1 MVDITFVRWDLPCG
15 DRILP
20 AKIFAMP
27 SAVQPNERIQYLDIV
42 RGLAIS
48 GVLFA
53 YIFWNLGN
61 APSST
66 YTVFDNVI
74 DQAGFFLIDS
84 KCYTLLATMFA
95 VGFILHMNKPGNK
108 AKNLY
113 TYRRRLLGLLIIG
126 SLHALLLRNG
136 DILAP
141 YAITAF
147 LITFFYDASRTTLI
161 VLLVVIFVIDTL
173 LPQTWLALGLSFPQ
187 RPTLIANYW
196 VENFEWVKYWY
207 TTSIFFWET
216 TLFLLVGGILIGRTF
231 IQKKR
236 KLSTRQIKI
245 IALIAFVCG
254 TLSYLTLKF
263 YETQIGQLPDI
274 GNSRVLRAT
283 VYRLLDMIHKLG
295 MASTYAC
302 AVYLL
307 SRNFR
312 LSALANLGR
321 MSLTNYVLQAAI
333 VVPICLI
340 FNLFD
345 HITPTIALI
354 ITAAIWVFQV
364 QFSKWWLKHYRF
376 GPLEWA
382 LRSFTYGRAMPNVKE
397 NNRQPHTAMSVKVQT
412 ELQ

>member
-1 MVDITFVRWDLPCG
+1 MEFALWRPYLHQ
-15 DRILP
+15 L
-20 AKIFAMP
+20 KIFIMS
-27 SAVQPNERIQYLDIV
+27 SAVQPKERIHYLDII
-42 RGLAIS
+42 RGFAIS

-53 YIFWNLGN
+53 FVFWNLGN
-61 APSST
+61 APAST
-66 YTVFDNVI
+66 YTLFDHII

-84 KCYTLLATMFA
+84 KCYTLLATLFA
-95 VGFILHMNKPGNK
+95 VGFVLHMNKPDNK

-126 SLHALLLRNG
+126 ALHALLLRNG

-147 LITFFYDASRTTLI
+147 LITFLYGSSRTTLI
-161 VLLVVIFVIDTL
+161 VVMIIIFLIDTL

-187 RPTLIANYW
+187 RPTPVSNYL
-196 VENFEWVKYWY
+196 VENFAWVKYWY
-207 TTSIFFWET
+207 STAIFFWGT

-231 IQKKR
+231 IQDKR
-236 KLSTRQIKI
+236 KLTTRQIQI
-245 IALIAFVCG
+245 IAITAFVCG

-263 YETQIGQLPDI
+263 YAARIGELPDI
-274 GNSRVLRAT
+274 GNSRVLRAM
-283 VYRLLDMIHKLG
+283 VYRSLDMIHKLG

-302 AVYLL
+302 VFYLL

-321 MSLTNYVLQAAI
+321 MSLTNYVVQAAI

-354 ITAAIWVFQV
+354 MTVVIWVFQI
-364 QFSKWWLKHYRF
+364 QFSKWWLKQHQF
-376 GPLEWA
+376 GPLEWV
-382 LRSFTYGRAMPNVKE
+382 LRTITYGRSLSVAKQGNKQQRTP
-397 NNRQPHTAMSVKVQT
+397 TSVKVQT

>member
-1 MVDITFVRWDLPCG
+1 MS
-15 DRILP
+15 
-20 AKIFAMP
+20 
-27 SAVQPNERIQYLDIV
+27 SAVQPKERIHYLDII
-42 RGLAIS
+42 RGFAIS

-53 YIFWNLGN
+53 FVFWNLGN
-61 APSST
+61 APAST
-66 YTVFDNVI
+66 YTLFDNII

-84 KCYTLLATMFA
+84 KCYTLLATLFA
-95 VGFILHMNKPGNK
+95 VGFVLHMNKPDNK

-126 SLHALLLRNG
+126 ALHALLLRNG

-147 LITFFYDASRTTLI
+147 LVTFLYDSSRTTLI
-161 VLLVVIFVIDTL
+161 VVMIIIFLIDTL
-173 LPQTWLALGLSFPQ
+173 LPQTWLAFGLTFPQ
-187 RPTLIANYW
+187 RPTPMSNYLL
-196 VENFEWVKYWY
+196 ENFAWVKYWY
-207 TTSIFFWET
+207 STAIFFWGT
-216 TLFLLVGGILIGRTF
+216 TLFLLAGGILIGRTF
-231 IQKKR
+231 ILNKR
-236 KLSTRQIKI
+236 KLTTRQIQI
-245 IALIAFVCG
+245 IAITAFGCG

-263 YETQIGQLPDI
+263 YATQIGKLPDI
-274 GNSRVLRAT
+274 GNTKLLRAM
-283 VYRLLDMIHKLG
+283 VYRSLDMIHKLG

-302 AVYLL
+302 VCYLL

-312 LSALANLGR
+312 LSVLANLGR

-354 ITAAIWVFQV
+354 MTAVIWVFQI
-364 QFSKWWLKHYRF
+364 QFSNWWLKQHRF
-376 GPLEWA
+376 GPLEWV
-382 LRSFTYGRAMPNVKE
+382 LRTFTYGRSTPVVKE
-397 NNRQPHTAMSVKVQT
+397 DNKQQRTPTSVKVQT

>member
-1 MVDITFVRWDLPCG
+1 MS
-15 DRILP
+15 
-20 AKIFAMP
+20 
-27 SAVQPNERIQYLDIV
+27 SAVQPNERIQYLDII
-42 RGLAIS
+42 RGFAIS

-53 YIFWNLGN
+53 YVFWNLGN

-95 VGFILHMNKPGNK
+95 VGFVLHMNKQGNK

-126 SLHALLLRNG
+126 TLHALLLRNG

-147 LITFFYDASRTTLI
+147 LTTFFYDASRTTLI
-161 VLLVVIFVIDTL
+161 ILLVTIFFVDAL

-187 RPTLIANYW
+187 RPTLVANYW
-196 VENFEWVKYWY
+196 VENYEWVKYWY

-216 TLFLLVGGILIGRTF
+216 TLFLLLGGILIGRTF

-236 KLSTRQIKI
+236 KLTARQIKI
-245 IALIAFVCG
+245 IAMIAFVCG

-263 YETQIGQLPDI
+263 YETQIGHLPDI
-274 GNSRVLRAT
+274 GNTMVLRAT
-283 VYRLLDMIHKLG
+283 IYRLLDMIHKLG

-302 AVYLL
+302 VFYLL

-345 HITPTIALI
+345 HITPTIALL

-364 QFSKWWLKHYRF
+364 QCSKWWLKQYRF
-376 GPLEWA
+376 GPLEWL

-397 NNRQPHTAMSVKVQT
+397 NNKQQQTAMSVKGSNRTALIMKGQ
-412 ELQ
+412 

>member
-1 MVDITFVRWDLPCG
+1 MS
-15 DRILP
+15 
-20 AKIFAMP
+20 
-27 SAVQPNERIQYLDIV
+27 SAVQPNERIQYLDII
-42 RGLAIS
+42 RGFAIS

-53 YIFWNLGN
+53 YVFWNLGN

-66 YTVFDNVI
+66 YTVLDNVI

-84 KCYTLLATMFA
+84 KCYTLLATLFA
-95 VGFILHMNKPGNK
+95 LGFILHMNKPGNK

-126 SLHALLLRNG
+126 AFHALVLRNG

-147 LITFFYDASRTTLI
+147 LITFLYDASRATLI
-161 VLLVVIFVIDTL
+161 VFMVIIFFIGTL

-187 RPTLIANYW
+187 RPAPIPNYW
-196 VENFEWVKYWY
+196 VENFEWIKYWY
-207 TTSIFFWET
+207 VTSIFFWET
-216 TLFLLVGGILIGRTF
+216 TIFLLAGGIIIGRAF

-236 KLSTRQIKI
+236 KLSARQIKI
-245 IALIAFVCG
+245 IAMIAFVCG
-254 TLSYLTLKF
+254 TLSYLILKF
-263 YETQIGQLPDI
+263 YEKQIGQLPDI
-274 GNSRVLRAT
+274 GNSMVLRAT
-283 VYRLLDMIHKLG
+283 IYRLLDMIHKLG

-302 AVYLL
+302 VFYLL

-321 MSLTNYVLQAAI
+321 MSLTNYVLQAVI
-333 VVPICLI
+333 VVPVCLI

-364 QFSKWWLKHYRF
+364 QFSKWWLKQYRF
-376 GPLEWA
+376 GPLEWL
-382 LRSFTYGRAMPNVKE
+382 LRSFTYGRATPNVKS
-397 NNRQPHTAMSVKVQT
+397 AKVRT

>member
-1 MVDITFVRWDLPCG
+1 MS
-15 DRILP
+15 
-20 AKIFAMP
+20 
-27 SAVQPNERIQYLDIV
+27 SAVQPNERIQYLDII
-42 RGLAIS
+42 RGFAIS

-53 YIFWNLGN
+53 YVFWNLGN

-95 VGFILHMNKPGNK
+95 VGFVLHMNKQGNK

-126 SLHALLLRNG
+126 TLHALLLRNG

-147 LITFFYDASRTTLI
+147 LTTFFYDASRTTLI
-161 VLLVVIFVIDTL
+161 ILLVAIFFVDAL

-187 RPTLIANYW
+187 RPTTVANYW
-196 VENFEWVKYWY
+196 VENYEWVKYWY

-216 TLFLLVGGILIGRTF
+216 TLFLLLGGILIGRTF

-236 KLSTRQIKI
+236 KLTARQIKI
-245 IALIAFVCG
+245 IAIIAFVCG

-263 YETQIGQLPDI
+263 YETQIGHLPDI
-274 GNSRVLRAT
+274 GNSMVLRAT
-283 VYRLLDMIHKLG
+283 IYRLLDMIHKLG

-302 AVYLL
+302 VFYLL

-312 LSALANLGR
+312 LSAFANLGR

-333 VVPICLI
+333 VVPICLL

-345 HITPTIALI
+345 HITPTIALL
-354 ITAAIWVFQV
+354 ITAAIWFLQV
-364 QFSKWWLKHYRF
+364 QCSKWWLKQYRF
-376 GPLEWA
+376 GPLEWL
-382 LRSFTYGRAMPNVKE
+382 LRSFTYGRAMPNIKE
-397 NNRQPHTAMSVKVQT
+397 NNKQQQTAMSVKVQT
-412 ELQ
+412 ELR

>member
-1 MVDITFVRWDLPCG
+1 MS
-15 DRILP
+15 
-20 AKIFAMP
+20 
-27 SAVQPNERIQYLDIV
+27 SAVQPKERIQYLDII
-42 RGLAIS
+42 RGFAIS

-53 YIFWNLGN
+53 YVFWNLGN

-84 KCYTLLATMFA
+84 KCYTLLATLFA
-95 VGFILHMNKPGNK
+95 LGFILHMNKPGNK

-113 TYRRRLLGLLIIG
+113 TYRKRLLGLLIIG
-126 SLHALLLRNG
+126 ALHALLLRNG

-147 LITFFYDASRTTLI
+147 LITFLYDASRTTLI
-161 VLLVVIFVIDTL
+161 VLLVIIFVIDTL

-187 RPTLIANYW
+187 RPTPVGNYW

-236 KLSTRQIKI
+236 KLTTRQIKI
-245 IALIAFVCG
+245 IAMIALVCG
-254 TLSYLTLKF
+254 TLSYLALKF

-274 GNSRVLRAT
+274 GNSMVLRAT
-283 VYRLLDMIHKLG
+283 IYRLLDMIHKFG

-302 AVYLL
+302 VFYLL

-345 HITPTIALI
+345 QITPTIGLL

-364 QFSKWWLKHYRF
+364 QFSKWWLKQYWF
-376 GPLEWA
+376 GPLEWV
-382 LRSFTYGRAMPNVKE
+382 LRSFTYGRAMPNAKE
-397 NNRQPHTAMSVKVQT
+397 NNKQEQTAIFVKVQT
-412 ELQ
+412 EMQGHEV